1 MNCKKCGTELL
12 EGSVF
17 CHMCGARQKPAQKE
31 KSPRTGKVRG
41 NGTGSVYK
49 RGNSWQAEVCRCVE
63 GIRLR
68 YSKSGFARKKD
79 ALEYLPVL
87 LAQLDMKN
95 PENVSFLAL
104 WEKVQ
109 ETARYQALSEEKKQA
124 WGYAFK
130 KCERL
135 HACKC
140 FRDIRF
146 DQMQACVTGLTYYPA
161 RDVKILLNA
170 MSTLAVKCEWA
181 DRNFAELIE
190 LPKQEARE
198 KRVFTEEQIRALWEH
213 RTETE
218 LGNAVL
224 LMIYTGL
231 RPIEL
236 RDMRVFNVRLNDR
249 EMFGGHKTELGK
261 KSPIVIPEAIVPVLR
276 EMLSS
281 AFGEYLVR
289 QVCDNTFAD
298 LFTEA
303 LQAAGIDD
311 KGLTPVCCRHTYITR
326 LTRAGV
332 APAIIQKAARHTKY
346 QTTLGYTHMDLSDVR
361 DALNSCT

>member
-17 CHMCGARQKPAQKE
+17 CHMCGARQKSAQKE
-31 KSPRTGKVRG
+31 KAPKSRG
-41 NGTGSVYK
+41 NGTGSVYADGK
-49 RGNSWQAEVCRCVE
+49 VWVAQVQAYVDGQRIRCR
-63 GIRLR
+63 
-68 YSKSGFARKKD
+68 KSGFKRKKD
-79 ALEYLPVL
+79 ALDYLPVL
-87 LAQLDMKN
+87 QEQLNWKN
-95 PENVSFLAL
+95 QENISFLAL
-104 WEKVQ
+104 WKKVQ
-109 ETARYQALSEEKKQA
+109 ETARYQALSDEKQRA
-124 WGYAFK
+124 WGYAFD
-130 KCERL
+130 KCKRL

-140 FRDIRF
+140 FREIRF
-146 DQMQACVTGLTYYPA
+146 DQMQACVKDLTYYPA

-198 KRVFTEEQIRALWEH
+198 KRVFTEEQIRALWKH

-249 EMFGGHKTELGK
+249 EMYGGHKTELGK

-276 EMLSS
+276 EMLGAAS
-281 AFGEYLVR
+281 GEYLVR
-289 QVCDNTFAD
+289 RVCDNTFAD

-311 KGLTPVCCRHTYITR
+311 KSLTPVCCRHTYITR
-326 LTRAGV
+326 LTRAGI
-332 APAIIQKAARHTKY
+332 APAVIQKAARHTKY
-346 QTTLGYTHMDLSDVR
+346 QTTLGYTHMDMSDVR
-361 DALNSCT
+361 DALNSCP